1 MNNIKDFEEQQL
13 NNYIYAV
20 CDIVSNNT
28 NNLVDSD
35 ISSLIIAPPLDSM
48 DFIKNKVIS
57 IGKKNNLIVNTES
70 LDKILSSYRENVL
83 SDLSFIKKYRV
94 DEISSDVDK
103 FKPVKS
109 IDIIKVTKKRLNEI
123 DKYIVSK
130 IKQIINENVTS
141 YLCSNYDKFY
151 IDYKE
156 NGSLVKCLNSFFNK
170 EYPKNLIDSIE
181 LKLLVKDTTLINGVK
196 EQGERYIFTKNNSR
210 LNDLD

>member
-1 MNNIKDFEEQQL
+1 MNELENLEKQQL
-13 NNYIYAV
+13 NNYILAV
-20 CDIVSNNT
+20 KDIVINNT